1 MLGSIRMKKIAFVL
15 AAAGL
20 MSLAACHKTP
30 DTAVANNESDMAAA
44 LDNTA
49 GNLDDMAAATTN
61 DVAANA
67 LSNASDAV
75 SAASDNI
82 SAAASNG
89 Q

>member
-1 MLGSIRMKKIAFVL
+1 MKKLSFVL

-20 MSLAACHKTP
+20 MSLAACHKAADT
-30 DTAVANNESDMAAA
+30 TAVNNEAEVST

-49 GNLDDMAAATTN
+49 AGLDNMAAATTN

-67 LSNASDAV
+67 LENASASV

-82 SAAASNG
+82 AASSTNAK
-89 Q
+89 

>member
-1 MLGSIRMKKIAFVL
+1 MKKIAFVL

-20 MSLAACHKTP
+20 MSLAACHKAADT
-30 DTAVANNESDMAAA
+30 TAVNNEAEVST

-49 GNLDDMAAATTN
+49 AGLDNMAAATTN

-67 LSNASDAV
+67 LENASASV

-82 SAAASNG
+82 AASSTNAK
-89 Q
+89 

>member
-1 MLGSIRMKKIAFVL
+1 MKKIAFVL
-15 AAAGL
+15 VAAGL
-20 MSLAACHKTP
+20 MSLAACHKP
-30 DTAVANNESDMAAA
+30 ADTATNNEAEVSA

-49 GNLDDMAAATTN
+49 ANIDDMAAATTN

-67 LSNASDAV
+67 LENASASV

-82 SAAASNG
+82 AAAAKNG